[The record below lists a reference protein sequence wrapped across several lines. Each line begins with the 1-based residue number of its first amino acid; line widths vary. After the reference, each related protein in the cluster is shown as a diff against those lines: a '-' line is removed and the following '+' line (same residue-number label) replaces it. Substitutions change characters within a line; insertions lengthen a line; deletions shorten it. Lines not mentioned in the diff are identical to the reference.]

1 MDTYGRVDSSTIEE
15 FCFNVFTEMQI
26 ATMLVIKEAT
36 IPTISITSDIVSG
49 HCIIL
54 NSFQRV
60 IRKLYQILVGQTIGE
75 IKS

>member
-1 MDTYGRVDSSTIEE
+1 
-15 FCFNVFTEMQI
+15 MQI

-54 NSFQRV
+54 NSFQRM
-60 IRKLYQILVGQTIGE
+60 IGKLYQILVGQTIGE